1 MSSSRCLLPVVLS
14 RGPTTTIRPTTPFG
28 LAVAVQWVNV
38 LSKRNASSNIRN
50 KYRRAFGGIS
60 STSSLAVV
68 PSSPLGGI
76 RTTTTTTKTDKHGA
90 KEQPGL
96 FSIVGL
102 NQPHDFIELAKQ
114 AMNRCD
120 AIRYSLH
127 QQLLSAVG
135 DNEVDA
141 DSTANSVETARHVLM
156 ELDAI
161 SNHICSV
168 IDAAELCRCV
178 HSSEQWRIC
187 AEGAFELLSDYMADL
202 NTDQHLYDV
211 LCQSISSPPQ
221 VFHQLT
227 EEEQR
232 FATLLK
238 AEFERDGIHLSTAE
252 RKHIKHLQ
260 TAITHLE
267 TKFSSNITRHKK
279 YFHASPAED
288 VYAILPRHI
297 IQEFV
302 PPQQQHQHHIDSTDS
317 KSNGDS
323 TAVMLSSDSQLV
335 NSILKYSS
343 NPSLRKQVYMEAHT
357 ACPENIQ
364 VLEELRKVRH
374 ELAVTLGYSSYA
386 ERFLHDKMAKTP
398 QTVQKFLNNMSQRI
412 KPFAQRDYE
421 TLLEAKRYYEGTTNS
436 TLEPWD
442 IAFYTNLVKSK
453 SHGFD
458 SSTLIP
464 YFSIE
469 NCLEGIS
476 LLVKH
481 LFGIQLVQE
490 EAVSSTELWS
500 PTVRKLSLH
509 HEVEGNLG
517 IIYLDLLPRPDKY
530 VHAAHFTIR
539 CGCAVYPNG
548 ASVHDTSNS
557 NSTSPSSASNF
568 GEKLKFQLPVVAL
581 VTNLSTNS
589 SSSSDTSAN
598 SSNPNLLTHSEV
610 ETLFHELGHALHSL
624 LSRTK
629 FQHLSGTRCAVD
641 FVETPSHLMEN
652 FCWDERFVQMF
663 AKHYLSKVPLPDEL
677 AKKLANSRCLFQN
690 LEIQNQIVYAQLD
703 QAIFG
708 LNNHITTVE
717 IFEEL
722 HRRHSI
728 PYAKGTH
735 WHTKFGHLISY
746 GAGYYGYL
754 FDQVF
759 AADIWEECFRANPLS
774 RSSGDKLRNNI
785 LIHGG
790 AMDPEKM
797 LMGMLG
803 RASTVDA
810 FFNNIS

>member
-1 MSSSRCLLPVVLS
+1 MRCCLVLN
-14 RGPTTTIRPTTPFG
+14 RGPTPTVTTTPFG
-28 LAVAVQWVNV
+28 LALQWVNV
-38 LSKRNASSNIRN
+38 SKRHVSSSSNNKYGPKAILPPTRNRKVTVLGGGASS
-50 KYRRAFGGIS
+50 
-60 STSSLAVV
+60 
-68 PSSPLGGI
+68 SPHACI
-76 RTTTTTTKTDKHGA
+76 RTATRKDCTYTKNET

-96 FSIVGL
+96 FTIAGL
-102 NQPHDFIELAKQ
+102 HQPHDFIELAKQ

-127 QQLLSAVG
+127 HHQLLL
-135 DNEVDA
+135 A
-141 DSTANSVETARHVLM
+141 DDDSMNSVETTRHVLI
-156 ELDAI
+156 ELDSI

-202 NTDQHLYDV
+202 NTDSHLYDV
-211 LCQSISSPPQ
+211 LCQSIASPH

-238 AEFERDGIHLSTAE
+238 AEFERDGIHLSTME

-260 TAITHLE
+260 TEITQLE
-267 TKFSSNITRHKK
+267 TRFSSNITRHKK
-279 YFHASPAED
+279 YFPVSPAKD
-288 VYAILPRHI
+288 VYQILPRHI

-302 PPQQQHQHHIDSTDS
+302 PPQQQDNV
-317 KSNGDS
+317 NGGES
-323 TAVMLSSDSQLV
+323 TAVTLSSDSQLV

-343 NPSLRKQVYMEAHT
+343 NPELRKQVYMEAHT
-357 ACPENIQ
+357 ACPENLQ

-374 ELAVTLGYSSYA
+374 DLAVTLGFNSYA
-386 ERFLHDKMAKTP
+386 ERFLHDKMVKTP
-398 QTVQKFLNNMSQRI
+398 KKVHIFLNNMSHRI
-412 KPFAQRDYE
+412 KPFAQRDYA
-421 TLLEAKRYYEGTTNS
+421 TLLKAKKYYEGS
-436 TLEPWD
+436 QDATLQPWD
-442 IAFYTNLVKSK
+442 IAFFTNIVKSK

-481 LFGIQLVQE
+481 LFGVQLVQE
-490 EAVSSTELWS
+490 QAVSSTELWS
-500 PTVRKLSLH
+500 PAVRKLSLH
-509 HEVEGNLG
+509 HEEEGNLG
-517 IIYLDLLPRPDKY
+517 TIYLDLLPRPDKY

-539 CGCAVYPNG
+539 CGCALY
-548 ASVHDTSNS
+548 HD
-557 NSTSPSSASNF
+557 
-568 GEKLKFQLPVVAL
+568 GIGKKQKFQLPVVAL
-581 VTNLSTNS
+581 VTNLSSNS
-589 SSSSDTSAN
+589 STANDTSDTSR
-598 SSNPNLLTHSEV
+598 NPTLLTHSEV

-641 FVETPSHLMEN
+641 FVETPSHLMEY
-652 FCWDERFVQMF
+652 FCWDERVVPMF
-663 AKHYLSKVPLPDEL
+663 AKHYLSKVALPDDL
-677 AKKLANSRCLFQN
+677 AKKLATSRCLFQN
-690 LEIQNQIVYAQLD
+690 LEIQNQVLYAQLD
-703 QAIFG
+703 QAVFG
-708 LNNHITTVE
+708 LNNHKSTVE
-717 IFEEL
+717 ILEEL
-722 HRRHSI
+722 HIQHSI

-754 FDQVF
+754 LDQVF

-803 RASTVDA
+803 RTSTVDA
-810 FFNNIS
+810 FFNMNPR